1 MTVTESPT
9 EPTPTPVDDALEL
22 LTDGNDTWTVVPTGA
37 TGDERMTHWIT
48 VEGATLCDLKEM
60 R

>member
-1 MTVTESPT
+1 MTITEFPT
-9 EPTPTPVDDALEL
+9 EPTAAQQDDGLEL

-48 VEGATLCDLKEM
+48 VEGETLCDLEEM